1 MGWGLEPLRLTWAF
15 DIKMTCIKVS
25 PVKKIIVKTF
35 ALIVFL
41 NVFPNSLSP
50 VNANSPTIYES
61 LSGTN
66 NASINSSGSSDSVG
80 FTGNWSMVNSYK
92 NPYTVGAAGVYSNTY
107 NSNFK
112 FPTNTRFTVPSNNTA
127 ASTNSNTWN
136 VFYSARQI
144 SSAINFDST
153 GSFYLSFL
161 LYSPAP
167 GGNWGSNVVGLIDGL
182 PTSASDTSKNAI
194 FLGRSYSGK
203 PTIHLSTANQAVWN
217 SGSYSALGNANNA
230 AAPDGNSW
238 FVISKISTAATGN
251 DSIQLKFYAST
262 DTVPSTDAGI
272 SWDVTYSGTITGSY
286 NYLSVQTEYNANVD
300 EIRGGPTYAAVS
312 GAAVPVT
319 LGTPTVSGSVSKG
332 IYTTISVTVDSSGSA
347 RFFLNGKRI
356 PGCTNR
362 PTTGLSPNFTVTC
375 NWKPPIRGL
384 QRISATFTPTN
395 SAYLSGT
402 TPSASLQVL
411 TRTNKR

>member
-1 MGWGLEPLRLTWAF
+1 
-15 DIKMTCIKVS
+15 MTCIKVS
-25 PVKKIIVKTF
+25 PVKKIIAKSF

-41 NVFPNSLSP
+41 NFFPNTLTP
-50 VNANSPTIYES
+50 VSATPATIYES

-66 NASINSSGSSDSVG
+66 NGNINSSGSSDSVG

-92 NPYTVGAAGVYSNTY
+92 NPYMIGAAGVYSNTY

-112 FPTNTRFTVPSNNTA
+112 FPTNTRFTVPANNTA
-127 ASTNSNTWN
+127 ASTTANTWN

-144 SSAINFDST
+144 SSAVNFDSN

-161 LYSPAP
+161 LYSPSP
-167 GGNWGSNVVGLIDGL
+167 GGNWGSNVVGLLDGL
-182 PTSASDTSKNAI
+182 PSSVSDVSKNAI

-203 PTIHLSTANQAVWN
+203 PTIQLITANQAAWN
-217 SGSYSALGNANNA
+217 PGGYTALGNANNA

-238 FVISKISTAATGN
+238 FVVSKISTASSGN

-262 DTVPSTDAGI
+262 DAVPTTDTGI
-272 SWDVTYSGTITGSY
+272 SWDVSYSAPITGSY

-312 GAAVPVT
+312 GVAVPAT
-319 LGTPTVSGSVSKG
+319 LGTPTVSGAVSKG
-332 IYTTISVTVDSSGSA
+332 IYTTISVAVNSSGSA

-362 PTTGLSPNFTVTC
+362 PTTGSSPNFTVTC
-375 NWKPPIRGL
+375 NWKPPVRGSQL
-384 QRISATFTPTN
+384 VSATFTPTD
-395 SAYLSGT
+395 SAYSGGT
-402 TPSASLQVL
+402 TPSANLLVV

>member
-1 MGWGLEPLRLTWAF
+1 LTP
-15 DIKMTCIKVS
+15 VS
-25 PVKKIIVKTF
+25 ATP
-35 ALIVFL
+35 A
-41 NVFPNSLSP
+41 
-50 VNANSPTIYES
+50 TIYES

-66 NASINSSGSSDSVG
+66 NGNINSSGSSDSVG

-92 NPYTVGAAGVYSNTY
+92 NPYMIGAAGVYSNTY

-112 FPTNTRFTVPSNNTA
+112 FPTNTRFTVPANNTA
-127 ASTNSNTWN
+127 ASTTANTWN

-144 SSAINFDST
+144 SSAVNFDSN

-161 LYSPAP
+161 LYSPSP
-167 GGNWGSNVVGLIDGL
+167 GGNWGSNVVGLLDGL
-182 PTSASDTSKNAI
+182 PSSVSDVSKNAI

-203 PTIHLSTANQAVWN
+203 PTIQLITANQAAWN
-217 SGSYSALGNANNA
+217 PGGYTALGNANNA

-238 FVISKISTAATGN
+238 FVVSKISTASSGN

-262 DTVPSTDAGI
+262 DAVPTTDTGI
-272 SWDVTYSGTITGSY
+272 SWDVSYSAPVTGSY

-312 GAAVPVT
+312 GVAVPAT
-319 LGTPTVSGSVSKG
+319 LGTPTVSGAVSKG
-332 IYTTISVTVDSSGSA
+332 IYTTISVAVNSSGSA

-362 PTTGLSPNFTVTC
+362 PTTGSSPNFTVTC
-375 NWKPPIRGL
+375 NWKPPVRGSQL
-384 QRISATFTPTN
+384 VSATFTPTD
-395 SAYLSGT
+395 SAYSGGT
-402 TPSASLQVL
+402 TPSANLLVV